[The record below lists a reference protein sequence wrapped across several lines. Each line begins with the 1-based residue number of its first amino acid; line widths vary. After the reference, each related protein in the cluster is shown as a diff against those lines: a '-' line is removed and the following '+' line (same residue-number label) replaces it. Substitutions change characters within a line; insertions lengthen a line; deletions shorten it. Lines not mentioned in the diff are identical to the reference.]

1 MQPLLEPTTAPSPTG
16 DSTGVTRS
24 LRLVQSLRSRFSS
37 QLLELNVTVPQQL
50 WFHVSITTYPAM
62 AEQGQKVTVGRGEGH
77 VFGEKRTPNWDAN
90 NGRRMG
96 KASFESLSGRAM
108 VVLGVDAH
116 QVANAKTQHAKA
128 VIEAPAILVRHVTAA
143 NFAATPTGCL
153 LLLRAVRYPSLWL
166 ECGLQPGSFIVKNGA
181 DGFIDSIECATL
193 SAWLPW
199 AGDPKGQSTRRFQPI
214 ANLSIP
220 MLPCLPSRISKDY
233 KVDPPQS
240 QGNKQR
246 RTVSE
251 GQQAT
256 TVGQ

>member
-1 MQPLLEPTTAPSPTG
+1 MSYYSTA
-16 DSTGVTRS
+16 D
-24 LRLVQSLRSRFSS
+24 RSRFSS

-108 VVLGVDAH
+108 VVLDVDAH

-143 NFAATPTGCL
+143 
-153 LLLRAVRYPSLWL
+153 
-166 ECGLQPGSFIVKNGA
+166 
-181 DGFIDSIECATL
+181 
-193 SAWLPW
+193 
-199 AGDPKGQSTRRFQPI
+199 
-214 ANLSIP
+214 
-220 MLPCLPSRISKDY
+220 
-233 KVDPPQS
+233 
-240 QGNKQR
+240 
-246 RTVSE
+246 SE
-251 GQQAT
+251 GLAGGCVACCVNRNADTAT
-256 TVGQ
+256 ALRFR